1 MKKLDYTKL
10 SEMVSG
16 KMLLLRIEFSL
27 KDLEDSQSPEEIK
40 KLYDEFVADMC
51 TLFRYGIIKYD
62 DMDYLTEYAFKVA
75 EELSY
80 RYENV

>member
-1 MKKLDYTKL
+1 MKKLDYSKL
-10 SEMVSG
+10 SEMVSD
-16 KMLLLRIEFSL
+16 KMLCRIEFSL
-27 KDLEDSQSPEEIK
+27 KDLEEATSPEEIK
-40 KLYDEFVADMC
+40 KMYDEFLADMC

>member
-1 MKKLDYTKL
+1 MEKLNFTKL
-10 SEMVSG
+10 SEKVSG
-16 KMLLLRIEFSL
+16 NLLYNIEYQL
-27 KDLEDSQSPEEIK
+27 IDLEDSKSPEEIK
-40 KLYDEFVADMC
+40 KMYDEFLADMC

-62 DMDYLTEYAFKVA
+62 DMDYLTEYAFKLA

>member
-1 MKKLDYTKL
+1 MKTIELTKL
-10 SEMVSG
+10 SEKVSD
-16 KMLLLRIEFSL
+16 KLLYSIEFRLRDIEES
-27 KDLEDSQSPEEIK
+27 KSPEEIK
-40 KLYDEFVADMC
+40 KMYDEFLADMC

-62 DMDYLTEYAFKVA
+62 DMDYLTEYAFKLA

>member
-1 MKKLDYTKL
+1 MKTIELTKL
-10 SEMVSG
+10 SEKVSD
-16 KMLLLRIEFSL
+16 KLLYSIEFRL
-27 KDLEDSQSPEEIK
+27 RDIEDSKSPEEIK
-40 KLYDEFVADMC
+40 KMYDEFLADMC

-62 DMDYLTEYAFKVA
+62 DMDYLTEYAFKLA

>member
-1 MKKLDYTKL
+1 MKTIELTKL
-10 SEMVSG
+10 SEKVSG
-16 KMLLLRIEFSL
+16 NLLYRIEFSL
-27 KDLEDSQSPEEIK
+27 KDIEESKSPEEIK
-40 KLYDEFVADMC
+40 KHYDEFLADMC

-62 DMDYLTEYAFKVA
+62 DMDYLTEYAFKLA

>member
-1 MKKLDYTKL
+1 MKKLDYSKL
-10 SEMVSG
+10 SEKVSG
-16 KMLLLRIEFSL
+16 NLLYNIEYQL
-27 KDLEDSQSPEEIK
+27 KDLEESKSPEEIK
-40 KLYDEFVADMC
+40 KMYDEFLADMC

>member
-1 MKKLDYTKL
+1 MKTIELTKL
-10 SEMVSG
+10 SEKVSAD
-16 KMLLLRIEFSL
+16 LLYSIEFRLS
-27 KDLEDSQSPEEIK
+27 DLEESKSPEEIK
-40 KLYDEFVADMC
+40 KMYDEFLADMC

-62 DMDYLTEYAFKVA
+62 DMDYLTEYAFKLA